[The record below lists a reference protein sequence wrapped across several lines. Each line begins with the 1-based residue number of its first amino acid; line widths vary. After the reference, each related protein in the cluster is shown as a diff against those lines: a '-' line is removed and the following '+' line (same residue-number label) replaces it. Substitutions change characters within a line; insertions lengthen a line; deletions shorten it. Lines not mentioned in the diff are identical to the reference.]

1 MPDDPLDY
9 ASPATKTRGPRD
21 PRSGSGV
28 GVDGRAATTWAKLLA
43 VWAIGLVSWSL
54 YLVAILYLWIKF
66 L

>member
-1 MPDDPLDY
+1 MPPNEQIEY
-9 ASPATKTRGPRD
+9 AQPATKTPGIG
-21 PRSGSGV
+21 RS
-28 GVDGRAATTWAKLLA
+28 ATKWAKLLA